1 MPEQCSYCKNG
12 FNERRPLAA
21 ATPEG
26 SIARKMERNEDEV
39 LENLLKDPGY
49 WPDDGEKVVKSL
61 DVDLSRLFGEG
72 EELGMGMDME
82 DLLNGECYD
91 EDAEVKGS

>member
-1 MPEQCSYCKNG
+1 M
-12 FNERRPLAA
+12 
-21 ATPEG
+21 
-26 SIARKMERNEDEV
+26 ARKMERNEDEV

-72 EELGMGMDME
+72 EELGMGMEME

-91 EDAEVKGS
+91 EDAEVKGG